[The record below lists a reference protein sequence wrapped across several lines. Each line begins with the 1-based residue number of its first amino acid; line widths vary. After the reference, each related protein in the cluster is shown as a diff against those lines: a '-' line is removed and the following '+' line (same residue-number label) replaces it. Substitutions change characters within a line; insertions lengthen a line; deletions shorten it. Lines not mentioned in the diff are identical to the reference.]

1 MSVYTRKSCF
11 FASIFLVFFVFPFQS
26 CVEDKNVS
34 TELIQES
41 KVNMPVNEGINE
53 LIPGDIIVKP
63 NLNFLPGSAFVPN
76 GSGFGHAALVVKGNR
91 HSNIDSLLAGAR
103 IVESIAKDVPAA
115 FQVREIAA
123 YIWDRNPSFS
133 NTNFGN
139 KYKGRRY
146 RLRLQLSQ
154 SAIDSII
161 DFALDQKG
169 DLSSWNAAKRFPD
182 HPFSDSLI
190 QLGLRKNWADNA
202 TWYCSLLVWQ
212 SVFFV
217 TGIDLDPNGG
227 YMVYPNDLIKSRH
240 FDYQQPVDY
249 GRRRF

>member
-1 MSVYTRKSCF
+1 MPVNTRKSYF
-11 FASIFLVFFVFPFQS
+11 FALVFLLFLIFFQS
-26 CVEDKNVS
+26 CKEEKSVS
-34 TELIQES
+34 PNLTQEN
-41 KVNMPVNEGINE
+41 KVNTTVYEGITD
-53 LIPGDIIVKP
+53 LLPGDIIVKP

-76 GSGFGHAALVVKGNR
+76 GSGFGHAALVIKGNS
-91 HSNIDSLLAGAR
+91 HNNIDSLLAGAR
-103 IVESIAKDVPAA
+103 IVESIAKDVPVA
-115 FQVREIAA
+115 FQVREISAF
-123 YIWDRNPSFS
+123 IWDRNPSFS

-161 DFALDQKG
+161 DFALAQKG

-182 HPFSDSLI
+182 HLFSDSLV
-190 QLGLRKNWADNA
+190 QLGVRKNWADNA

-227 YMVYPNDLIKSRH
+227 YMVYPNDLIKSRY
-240 FDYQQPVDY
+240 FDYEQSGDY
-249 GRRRF
+249 GRQRF

>member
-1 MSVYTRKSCF
+1 MLVNTRKSCF
-11 FASIFLVFFVFPFQS
+11 FALVFFLFLFSFQS
-26 CVEDKNVS
+26 CKEEKSVS
-34 TELIQES
+34 PNLTQENKVKTTVYEGITEL
-41 KVNMPVNEGINE
+41 
-53 LIPGDIIVKP
+53 LPGDIIVKP

-76 GSGFGHAALVVKGNR
+76 GSGFGHAALVIKGNS
-91 HSNIDSLLAGAR
+91 HNNIDSLLAGAR
-103 IVESIAKDVPAA
+103 IVESIAKDVPVA
-115 FQVREIAA
+115 FQVREISAF
-123 YIWDRNPSFS
+123 IWDRNPSFS

-190 QLGLRKNWADNA
+190 QLGVRKNWADNA
-202 TWYCSLLVWQ
+202 SWYCSLLVWQ

-227 YMVYPNDLIKSRH
+227 YMVYPNDLIKSRY
-240 FDYQQPVDY
+240 FDYQQSGDY
-249 GRRRF
+249 GRQRF